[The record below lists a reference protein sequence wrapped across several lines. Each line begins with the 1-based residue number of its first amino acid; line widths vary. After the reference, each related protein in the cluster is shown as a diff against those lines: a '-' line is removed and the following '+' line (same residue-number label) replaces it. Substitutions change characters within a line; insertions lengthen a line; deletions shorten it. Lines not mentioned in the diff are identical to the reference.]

1 MSRSVIEHYAL
12 YTVKEDRE
20 ICLFDINY
28 NKLYMYFLRNVARRS
43 YDIFY
48 ILYIFIL
55 VCVCVFLRGDIS
67 FVMNG
72 KVTYGRLGFYIFC
85 IHCV

>member
-43 YDIFY
+43 YDIFD
-48 ILYIFIL
+48 ILYIFTL
-55 VCVCVFLRGDIS
+55 VCVFFLG
-67 FVMNG
+67 G
-72 KVTYGRLGFYIFC
+72 GTYHLS
-85 IHCV
+85 